1 MNDQS
6 DIMITAPC
14 RTALMHHARAMY
26 PVLRERA
33 ARCAACRKV
42 PDETVAE
49 MEAAGFFKVTQPK
62 EYGGF
67 EMPYHVFC
75 EIVMEIARGC
85 PSSGWVYAVI
95 GEHNQTVGGHHTA
108 EAMEDIWG
116 IDPSTRVASGNAP
129 DLEFTRSD
137 GGWLV
142 NGQLKYSSACGHCTW
157 HLSAGV
163 IDGAPMKF
171 VFPRGHSEIVD
182 TWHVIGMEGTGSHDI
197 KLKDVFLADHC
208 VVPAAHRGAKFNDAP
223 LFRQPQWSTNPYSLA
238 SVIVGAA
245 QGALDIFTNDI
256 RERTPRMGGG
266 FKIGG
271 LQSIQMR
278 IAESAAEIDAAKRM
292 ILGNLCETHEMLL
305 AADTLTREIM
315 ARNRRDMA
323 FAPILAKRAIER
335 IFYASGATSIY
346 LSQDLQRYFRD
357 VNAGAQQIF
366 LDWDANATI
375 YGKVALDVD
384 TGSVR
389 W

>member
-6 DIMITAPC
+6 DTVITAPS
-14 RTALMHHARAMY
+14 RTDLLNDARAMH

-33 ARCAACRKV
+33 GRCAEDRKV

-67 EMPYHVFC
+67 EMPYCVFC
-75 EIVMEIARGC
+75 EIIMEIARGC

-116 IDPSTRVASGNAP
+116 SDPSTRVASGNAP
-129 DLEFTRSD
+129 NLEFTRRD

-142 NGQLKYSSACGHCTW
+142 NGQLRYSSACDHCTW
-157 HLSAGV
+157 HLSGGV
-163 IDGAPMKF
+163 IDGAPVKF
-171 VFPRGHSEIVD
+171 VFPRGDSEIVD
-182 TWHVIGMEGTGSHDI
+182 TWQVMGLEGTGSHDI
-197 KLKDVFLADHC
+197 KLKNVFVADHC
-208 VVPAAHRGAKFNDAP
+208 VVPASHRGAKFYDAP

-238 SVIVGAA
+238 SAIVGAA
-245 QGALDIFTNDI
+245 QGALDTFTKDI
-256 RERTPRMGGG
+256 RERTPRMGGD
-266 FKIGG
+266 FKIGE
-271 LQSIQMR
+271 LQSIQLR

-292 ILGNLCETHEMLL
+292 IIGNLHETHEMLL
-305 AADTLTREIM
+305 AAETLPQDVM

-323 FAPILAKRAIER
+323 FAPILAKRAIDR
-335 IFYASGATSIY
+335 IFYASGATSIF
-346 LSQDLQRYFRD
+346 LSHDMQRYFRD

-375 YGKVALDVD
+375 FGKVALDID